1 MITTRASVATLLVV
15 GSLSLLA
22 CHSTTDTG
30 RLDAPEPGEPD
41 TVVEAV
47 EGVGTALNP
56 VTGGL
61 SGLTAALLLGGLE
74 LYRRNRQKRQIIDA
88 IDDNKDTPTAA
99 AQVVGDKRLAKVAGT
114 LTGDR

>member
-1 MITTRASVATLLVV
+1 MTTYRASVAALLLA
-15 GSLSLLA
+15 GSLSLWA
-22 CHSTTDTG
+22 CQTTTLDT
-30 RLDAPEPGEPD
+30 PEPGEPD

-74 LYRRNRQKRQIIDA
+74 LHRRNRQKRRIIDA

-99 AQVVGDKRLAKVAGT
+99 AQVVGDKRLAKAAGK